1 MAGSPGERPERRPA
15 RRKSRRDRRARQP
28 APRRLRYQDVMAM
41 VERLIAEERLAP
53 GDLLPSR
60 AELAAMA
67 GVSLITVRRAL
78 VELERE
84 GRVHSHQGVGT
95 FVARP
100 RIVSEPG
107 RAGGLLGTLAE
118 EHGAHEITTRV
129 LGVTR
134 GRPSATLAHALQL
147 GSRDEVWRVRRLRVI
162 DGRPMIAE
170 EAVIPVA
177 LAPGLDARTAEVADS
192 LYRLLAR
199 RYGLEDDYEE
209 QFLEVVAP
217 SADGAPAARARPRRP
232 GRAAAR
238 RELRQAQPPLR
249 LLPAGLPGLRD
260 RLLDLGPDCPPRV
273 PRHRPARLERRAARR
288 RRLDRVRRA
297 RRAHALGPGHQA
309 HSSPANRTSLKGG
322 GQCLM

>member
-1 MAGSPGERPERRPA
+1 MAR
-15 RRKSRRDRRARQP
+15 
-28 APRRLRYQDVMAM
+28 
-41 VERLIAEERLAP
+41 VERLIADERLGP

-60 AELAAMA
+60 AELAASA

-78 VELERE
+78 AELEQQ

-100 RIVSEPG
+100 RLVSEPA

-129 LGVTR
+129 LAVLR
-134 GRPSATLAHALQL
+134 GLPSPTLAHALQL
-147 GSRDEVWRVRRLRVI
+147 GAGDEVWQVRRLRVI

-170 EAVIPVA
+170 QAVIPVN

-199 RYGLEDDYEE
+199 RYGLDDDYEE

-217 SADGAPAARARPRRP
+217 SADERRLLELGRGDQVVRLRGVSFDKRSRPFDCFQQVYPAAEIVFSISAETARHVFRGTDVRDWSVAPVGAASAKPARVAAQAKPARATSQAKSARTNPAKRTRPRR
-232 GRAAAR
+232 
-238 RELRQAQPPLR
+238 
-249 LLPAGLPGLRD
+249 
-260 RLLDLGPDCPPRV
+260 
-273 PRHRPARLERRAARR
+273 
-288 RRLDRVRRA
+288 
-297 RRAHALGPGHQA
+297 
-309 HSSPANRTSLKGG
+309 SLKGG
-322 GQCLM
+322 GNV

>member
-1 MAGSPGERPERRPA
+1 MARQQA
-15 RRKSRRDRRARQP
+15 RRP

-41 VERLIAEERLAP
+41 IERLIAEQRLAP

-60 AELAAMA
+60 TELADMA
-67 GVSLITVRRAL
+67 GVSQITVRRAL
-78 VELERE
+78 AELEQE

-129 LGVTR
+129 LDVAR

-170 EAVIPVA
+170 QAVIPVV

-199 RYGLEDDYEE
+199 RYGLDDDYEE
-209 QFLEVVAP
+209 QFLEVVTP
-217 SADGAPAARARPRRP
+217 SAEERRLLELARGDQVVRLRGVSFDARGRPFDCFQQVYPASEVVFSISGRTARHVFRGSDLRDWSVAPIDADPGNPARSEPGAKRTRSQPSARP
-232 GRAAAR
+232 
-238 RELRQAQPPLR
+238 
-249 LLPAGLPGLRD
+249 
-260 RLLDLGPDCPPRV
+260 
-273 PRHRPARLERRAARR
+273 
-288 RRLDRVRRA
+288 
-297 RRAHALGPGHQA
+297 
-309 HSSPANRTSLKGG
+309 
-322 GQCLM
+322 

>member
-1 MAGSPGERPERRPA
+1 VA
-15 RRKSRRDRRARQP
+15 RKEARQP

-41 VERLIAEERLAP
+41 VERLIAEEQLAP

-78 VELERE
+78 AELERE

-129 LGVTR
+129 LDVTR

-147 GSRDEVWRVRRLRVI
+147 GPRDEVWRVRRLRVI

-217 SADGAPAARARPRRP
+217 TTGERRLLGLGRGDQVVRLRGVSFDKRSRPFDCFQHVYPASEIVFSISGRTARHVFRGTDLRDWSVAPLDGAAAVTP
-232 GRAAAR
+232 
-238 RELRQAQPPLR
+238 
-249 LLPAGLPGLRD
+249 
-260 RLLDLGPDCPPRV
+260 
-273 PRHRPARLERRAARR
+273 
-288 RRLDRVRRA
+288 
-297 RRAHALGPGHQA
+297 
-309 HSSPANRTSLKGG
+309 
-322 GQCLM
+322 

>member
-1 MAGSPGERPERRPA
+1 MARQPGERPA
-15 RRKSRRDRRARQP
+15 RRP

-41 VERLIAEERLAP
+41 IERLIAEERLAP

-78 VELERE
+78 AELEHE

-100 RIVSEPG
+100 RIVSAPG

-129 LGVTR
+129 LDVVR

-147 GSRDEVWRVRRLRVI
+147 GPRDDVWRVRRLRVI

-209 QFLEVVAP
+209 QFLEVVGS
-217 SADGAPAARARPRRP
+217 SAEERRLLELGRGDQVVRLRGVSFDTHGRPFDCFQQVYPASEVVFSISGQTARHVFRGSDLRDWSVVPVGGAPGDRAAPPDPDSKPTRPRPTARP
-232 GRAAAR
+232 
-238 RELRQAQPPLR
+238 
-249 LLPAGLPGLRD
+249 
-260 RLLDLGPDCPPRV
+260 
-273 PRHRPARLERRAARR
+273 
-288 RRLDRVRRA
+288 
-297 RRAHALGPGHQA
+297 
-309 HSSPANRTSLKGG
+309 
-322 GQCLM
+322 

>member
-1 MAGSPGERPERRPA
+1 V
-15 RRKSRRDRRARQP
+15 ARQAQQRP

-41 VERLIAEERLAP
+41 IERFIAEQCLAP

-60 AELAAMA
+60 AELAGMA
-67 GVSLITVRRAL
+67 GVSSITVRRAL
-78 VELERE
+78 AELEHE
-84 GRVHSHQGVGT
+84 GRVRSHQGVGT

-100 RIVSEPG
+100 RIVSQPG

-129 LGVTR
+129 LDISR
-134 GRPSATLAHALQL
+134 GRPSATLAHALQI
-147 GSRDEVWRVRRLRVI
+147 GPRDEVWMVRRLRVI

-199 RYGLEDDYEE
+199 RFGLQDDYEE

-217 SADGAPAARARPRRP
+217 STEER
-232 GRAAAR
+232 
-238 RELRQAQPPLR
+238 
-249 LLPAGLPGLRD
+249 
-260 RLLDLGPDCPPRV
+260 RLLDLGRGDQVVRLRGVSIDTHGRPFDCFQQVYPAAEV
-273 PRHRPARLERRAARR
+273 VFSISGQTARHVFRGTDLRDWSVAPLDGAGSDAGVSSAADAKSTRSRPTAR
-288 RRLDRVRRA
+288 
-297 RRAHALGPGHQA
+297 P
-309 HSSPANRTSLKGG
+309 
-322 GQCLM
+322 